1 MRLFG
6 RANSRQTTFLFR
18 STFIWT
24 DSSIAN
30 QAISCIDRLFSAQHD
45 LVEHVLAMHLIG
57 TYMQIV
63 IERVHQR

>member
-6 RANSRQTTFLFR
+6 SANSRQTTFLFR
-18 STFIWT
+18 STFIST
-24 DSSIAN
+24 DSPIAN
-30 QAISCIDRLFSAQHD
+30 QTLSCIDCLLSAQHD